1 VGPPGK
7 IPPEMRT
14 ADGGMPVLEIEVV
27 NSALE
32 RLPDDVIV
40 ALAYGP
46 GEASGAPG
54 VLQTGL
60 STLDGVPA
68 LEVWRTSGAVTAGV
82 DGPVRHCANREFL
95 CGIID
100 LDESRFR
107 GIADAAE
114 SAYRWIREFQERQTQ
129 RHLLRVWN
137 FLDSINAGEGDLER
151 YRQFCVGRARGLAG
165 LASEKLPAAT
175 AVGRTRRT
183 GRVQVCWLAGR
194 TAGTP
199 VENPRQVRA
208 YLYPQQYGPSPPA
221 FARGM
226 RLDTGEL
233 MGSGTSSIVGH
244 ESRHEG
250 DLHAQVDETIAN
262 LRKLHR
268 AGGGA
273 GEPAGLKVYLRDHAG
288 ASGIAEKIRAGLSAP
303 GQPLLIAADICRREL
318 LVEIECLWT

>member
-1 VGPPGK
+1 
-7 IPPEMRT
+7 MRT

-32 RLPDDVIV
+32 RLPDDVIL

-46 GEASGAPG
+46 GEESVAPG

-82 DGPVRHCANREFL
+82 DGPARHCANREFL

-114 SAYRWIREFQERQTQ
+114 SAYRWIR
-129 RHLLRVWN
+129 
-137 FLDSINAGEGDLER
+137 
-151 YRQFCVGRARGLAG
+151 
-165 LASEKLPAAT
+165 
-175 AVGRTRRT
+175 
-183 GRVQVCWLAGR
+183 
-194 TAGTP
+194 
-199 VENPRQVRA
+199 
-208 YLYPQQYGPSPPA
+208 
-221 FARGM
+221 
-226 RLDTGEL
+226 
-233 MGSGTSSIVGH
+233 
-244 ESRHEG
+244 

-262 LRKLHR
+262 LRELHR

-273 GEPAGLKVYLRDHAG
+273 GEPAGLKVYLRNHAG
-288 ASGIAEKIRAGLSAP
+288 ATRIAEKIRAGLSAP